1 MTKTLKTRMLL
12 VAGTIA
18 LLTACGS
25 SNDDVVTTPPPP
37 MPGQVLVAG
46 TDLPATVEQ
55 SALGLFDFAKTQLTA
70 TSDTSDPLMVGEAKL
85 AVDDAAEPSD
95 V

>member
-25 SNDDVVTTPPPP
+25 SNDDVVTTPPP

>member
-12 VAGTIA
+12 VAGTIG

>member
-1 MTKTLKTRMLL
+1 MTKTLKNRLLL
-12 VAGTIA
+12 VAGTLA

-25 SNDDVVTTPPPP
+25 NTEDVAAPIA
-37 MPGQVLVAG
+37 MPGPVLVAG

-55 SALGLFDFAKTQLTA
+55 SALGLIDFAKTQITA
-70 TSDTSDPLMVGEAKL
+70 TSDTSDPLTVGEAKL
-85 AVDDAAEPSD
+85 AVDDSAEPLD